1 MHFPL
6 LDEIRQTRQLAHRTP
21 GQESIREV
29 IRGAARGVGAARHHE
44 WSRVG
49 HAGHSGHPDHPG
61 RLAYATTVDLETQL
75 ALERDRLHELRST
88 VGGLVASY
96 HLLQEQQVALTPA
109 ARSRLEHLH
118 DVELGRLERLLTDPS
133 DDPPGP
139 VDLALAIDP
148 LVETLRLGG
157 HDIRWPGTDAHA
169 WGRQD
174 DVTQVVHVLLD
185 NATRHASGHEV
196 EVVVATAGS
205 QVEVRVHDLG
215 PGVAPEVR
223 DALFERG
230 VRRAGSPGQGIG
242 LSIAHRL
249 ADQMGAALRFD
260 PGDADR
266 PGTTFVLGLPRLPES
281 ALALVME
288 PSTEADA
295 TG

>member
-1 MHFPL
+1 MHFSL
-6 LDEIRQTRQLAHRTP
+6 LDEIRQSRQLPCAVPVR
-21 GQESIREV
+21 ESIREV
-29 IRGAARGVGAARHHE
+29 VRGAARGVGATRHRARAHQRGL
-44 WSRVG
+44 S
-49 HAGHSGHPDHPG
+49 SCD
-61 RLAYATTVDLETQL
+61 TTIDLEAEL

-109 ARSRLEHLH
+109 ARSRLEQLH
-118 DVELGRLERLLTDPS
+118 DVELGRLERLLADQS

-139 VDLALAIDP
+139 VDLTLAIDP

-157 HDIRWPGTDAHA
+157 HDIRWSGTDAHA

-185 NATRHASGHEV
+185 NAIRHAYGREV
-196 EVVVATAGS
+196 EVAVATTDA

-223 DALFERG
+223 DALFQRG
-230 VRRAGSPGQGIG
+230 VRRTGSPGQGIG

-249 ADQMGAALRFD
+249 ADQMGAVLQFD
-260 PGDADR
+260 PGDHDQ
-266 PGTTFVLGLPRLPES
+266 PGTTFVLRLPRLPASSS
-281 ALALVME
+281 AFVPGSAAG
-288 PSTEADA
+288 SA
-295 TG
+295 TGTGAAG

>member
-6 LDEIRQTRQLAHRTP
+6 LDEVRQARQLPHRVP
-21 GQESIREV
+21 GRGSIREV
-29 IRGAARGVGAARHHE
+29 VRGAARGVGAARHRTRTHQPVV
-44 WSRVG
+44 S
-49 HAGHSGHPDHPG
+49 SC
-61 RLAYATTVDLETQL
+61 ATTIDLEAQL

-118 DVELGRLERLLTDPS
+118 DVELGRLERLLADES
-133 DDPPGP
+133 DGPPGP

-157 HDIRWPGTDAHA
+157 HDVRWSGTDAHA

-174 DVTQVVHVLLD
+174 DVAQVVHVLLD
-185 NATRHASGHEV
+185 NAVRHASGHEV
-196 EVVVATAGS
+196 EVTVATTGS
-205 QVEVRVHDLG
+205 LVEVRVHDLG

-223 DALFERG
+223 DALFQRG
-230 VRRAGSPGQGIG
+230 VRRIGSPGQGIG

-249 ADQMGAALRFD
+249 ADRMGAALRFD
-260 PGDADR
+260 PGDGDQ
-266 PGTTFVLGLPRLPES
+266 PGTTFLLSLPRLPAS
-281 ALALVME
+281 AGASLPE
-288 PSTEADA
+288 PATEPATEAGA
-295 TG
+295 AG

>member
-6 LDEIRQTRQLAHRTP
+6 LDEIRQTRPLPRRLP

-29 IRGAARGVGAARHHE
+29 VRGAARGLGAARRRPLPR
-44 WSRVG
+44 SG
-49 HAGHSGHPDHPG
+49 HAGRPPS
-61 RLAYATTVDLETQL
+61 ATTVDLEAQL

-96 HLLQEQQVALTPA
+96 HLLQEQAVALTPA

-118 DVELGRLERLLTDPS
+118 DVELGRLERLLADPCE
-133 DDPPGP
+133 DPAGP

-148 LVETLRLGG
+148 IVEMLRLGG
-157 HDIRWPGTDAHA
+157 HDVRWSGTDAQA

-185 NATRHASGHEV
+185 NAVRHAYGREV
-196 EVVVATAGS
+196 EVVVVTTDS
-205 QVEVRVHDLG
+205 LVEVRVHDLG

-223 DALFERG
+223 EVLFERG
-230 VRRAGSPGQGIG
+230 VRRTGSPGQGIG

-249 ADQMGAALRFD
+249 ADQMGAVLTFD
-260 PGDADR
+260 PGDRGR
-266 PGTTFVLGLPRLPES
+266 PGTTFVLSLPILPACAAPS
-281 ALALVME
+281 AA
-288 PSTEADA
+288 A
-295 TG
+295 TPPGAGAAG